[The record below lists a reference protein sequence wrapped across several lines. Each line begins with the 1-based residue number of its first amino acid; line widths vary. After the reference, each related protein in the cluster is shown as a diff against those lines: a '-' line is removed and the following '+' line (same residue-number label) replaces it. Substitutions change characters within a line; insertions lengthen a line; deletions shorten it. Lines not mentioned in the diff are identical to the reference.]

1 MPDLHETAAKS
12 WPSHTSDSASRVR
25 PIRDTADQAASAS
38 TVSSGSELP
47 SLGEAMEAVESYVKQ
62 HPLQV
67 LVGAVTVGAIF
78 ALAVSSRR
86 RPSGSD
92 RWMRDIGRT
101 TNEMQRVASREAR
114 SLLREVRKSRV
125 GNGLAE
131 DVSSTIAPILQRI
144 VSALGN
150 AKDQA
155 GDAVSSAAKS
165 AGLK

>member
-12 WPSHTSDSASRVR
+12 WSTHSGDTSARVQ
-25 PIRDTADQAASAS
+25 PIRDTTGEPPSAA
-38 TVSSGSELP
+38 SSGSVMP

-62 HPLQV
+62 HPMQV
-67 LVGAVTVGAIF
+67 LIGAVTVGAIV
-78 ALAVSSRR
+78 ALAVSNRR
-86 RPSGSD
+86 RPSRSD

-101 TNEMQRVASREAR
+101 TSEMQRAASREAR

-125 GNGLAE
+125 GNGMAE
-131 DVSSTIAPILQRI
+131 DLSSALSPIVSRI
-144 VSALGN
+144 VAALGT

-155 GDAVSSAAKS
+155 SDTVSSVAKS